1 MRTCFF
7 VKTREHENKRGGWRL
22 DWAKREHEVWL
33 GFAQHSLLA
42 YPQLTI
48 GFFVLHS
55 SLNKLLDFSLF
66 SFHFSL
72 PLRFAQPPHNHLHL
86 SCRQPFNVLLV
97 SLFHECV
104 VQLGATFNPHHQ
116 SVYGHVW
123 VGWGEV
129 EEGKLLLGVWL
140 DIEIHKQLKFRC

>member
-1 MRTCFF
+1 MTREQKNMFLFRQKNMFF
-7 VKTREHENKRGGWRL
+7 IKTREHENKREGWKLACVR
-22 DWAKREHEVWL
+22 REHEVWL

-42 YPQLTI
+42 YPHLNHWI
-48 GFFVLHS
+48 FHSSLKPLDSSLFVLHS
-55 SLNKLLDFSLF
+55 SLK
-66 SFHFSL
+66 
-72 PLRFAQPPHNHLHL
+72 LRFAQPPHNHLHL

-123 VGWGEV
+123 VGRGEV
-129 EEGKLLLGVWL
+129 EEGKLLLGVGL
-140 DIEIHKQLKFRC
+140 

>member
-1 MRTCFF
+1 M
-7 VKTREHENKRGGWRL
+7 
-22 DWAKREHEVWL
+22 

-42 YPQLTI
+42 VSSLKPLDFSLFT
-48 GFFVLHS
+48 FHFSLKPLDSSLFTFHSSLKLLDSSLFVLHS
-55 SLNKLLDFSLF
+55 SLKPLDSSLFVLHSSLKPLDFSLF

-72 PLRFAQPPHNHLHL
+72 PLRFAQPSHNHLHL

-97 SLFHECV
+97 SLFHERV

-123 VGWGEV
+123 VG
-129 EEGKLLLGVWL
+129 
-140 DIEIHKQLKFRC
+140 